1 MNLLARKLSE
11 LSKKQDQ
18 SKMVI
23 KAVTYNGFT
32 FREVME
38 FENSIIEVHNLVQ
51 QKFEETKNFEFATVA
66 LDCLKA
72 INDME
77 KIKSQLVIK

>member
-18 SKMVI
+18 SKMVM
-23 KAVTYNGFT
+23 KPVTYNGFT

-51 QKFEETKNFEFATVA
+51 EKFEETKNFEFAAVA

>member
-11 LSKKQDQ
+11 ISKEK
-18 SKMVI
+18 

-32 FREVME
+32 FREISE

-51 QKFEETKNFEFATVA
+51 QKFEETKNLEFAATA

-77 KIKSQLVIK
+77 KIKASLVIK

>member
-1 MNLLARKLSE
+1 
-11 LSKKQDQ
+11 
-18 SKMVI
+18 
-23 KAVTYNGFT
+23 
-32 FREVME
+32 ME

-77 KIKSQLVIK
+77 KIKSQLVIR

>member
-11 LSKKQDQ
+11 LSRKQDQ
-18 SKMVI
+18 SKIIM

-32 FREVME
+32 FREIME
-38 FENSIIEVHNLVQ
+38 FENAIIEVHNLVQ
-51 QKFEETKNFEFATVA
+51 QKFEETKNLEYAAVA
-66 LDCLKA
+66 LDALKA

>member
-11 LSKKQDQ
+11 ISKKQEQ
-18 SKMVI
+18 A

-32 FREVME
+32 FREIME

-51 QKFEETKNFEFATVA
+51 QKFEETKNLEFAATA
-66 LDCLKA
+66 LDCLKT

>member
-1 MNLLARKLSE
+1 MNLIARKLYQQLGKNQAQLKSN
-11 LSKKQDQ
+11 
-18 SKMVI
+18 
-23 KAVTYNGFT
+23 TYRGFS
-32 FREVME
+32 FKEISE

-51 QKFEETKNFEFATVA
+51 QKFEETKNLEYANVA

-77 KIKSQLVIK
+77 KIKSQLLIK

>member
-11 LSKKQDQ
+11 LSKKPAQ
-18 SKMVI
+18 S

-32 FREVME
+32 FREIME
-38 FENSIIEVHNLVQ
+38 FENAIIEVHNLVQ
-51 QKFEETKNFEFATVA
+51 QKFEETKNLEYAAVA
-66 LDCLKA
+66 LDALKA